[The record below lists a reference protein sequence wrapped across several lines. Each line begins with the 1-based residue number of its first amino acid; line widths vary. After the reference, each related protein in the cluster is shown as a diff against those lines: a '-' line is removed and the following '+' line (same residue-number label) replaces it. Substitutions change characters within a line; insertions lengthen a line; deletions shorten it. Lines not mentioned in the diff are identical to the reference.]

1 MCIGKKLANH
11 HDGSDF
17 LTGPERISSCGAA
30 NAQKT
35 AEEMAAHEGHPDAS
49 PRYSA
54 PVQYSSLDGQQIHD
68 VKLWLQE
75 VFNAVG
81 KEAPQFEL
89 TARTVAELS
98 RLSQIS
104 TR

>member
-1 MCIGKKLANH
+1 MVPLMHKEPALK
-11 HDGSDF
+11 
-17 LTGPERISSCGAA
+17 
-30 NAQKT
+30 
-35 AEEMAAHEGHPDAS
+35 MAAHEGRPDAS

-54 PVQYSSLDGQQIHD
+54 PVQHSSLDGQQIHD

-104 TR
+104 KR